1 VTKRTKPITILGH
14 NYTVVRDKPSDEIA
28 ASGRLDV
35 AGCKIIVATNLCRSQ
50 ATSTTLHE
58 IIEAINWHCELNL
71 EHPKIMTLET
81 ALYDIL
87 TTNGVKLDPL
97 FRE

>member
-1 VTKRTKPITILGH
+1 MAANKKPLLILGH
-14 NYTVVRDKPSDEIA
+14 RYQVVKDKHSDEIA

-35 AGCKIIVATNLCRSQ
+35 AKGRIVIATNLYRSQ
-50 ATSTTLHE
+50 AISTTLHE

-71 EHPKIMTLET
+71 EHPKIMMLET

-87 TTNGVKLDPL
+87 VSNGVKLDPL
-97 FRE
+97 YR